1 MEDQAKITAWVTNH
15 INDLQPYNFYYKFER
30 IEALRLE
37 LPTTKRLFKLITRSS
52 SPLFYYIIDHTGQ
65 HGPTADLFDLER
77 MRLTIS
83 DDIVFTLPELSLDQD
98 QFFDALINVRI
109 RLPTECFQHRFGI
122 WYYIISKADD
132 LDNVRATTPEQK
144 KVKHMVSR
152 IFDSITNGDHKL
164 TEMEHLCRNVMPL
177 MDATVRGTP
186 QLRVSYGERTLN
198 ATAERQN
205 KKRNPANRAR
215 AGYKVDIIIEFSGL
229 HWMPETRF
237 LAGSHAAH
245 GQKNGWISSSWR
257 GSFVTC
263 GLWPKNNWSVS
274 TRALWWCGGLLWMV
288 R

>member
-37 LPTTKRLFKLITRSS
+37 LPTTKRLFN
-52 SPLFYYIIDHTGQ
+52 PLFYYIIDHTGQ

-83 DDIVFTLPELSLDQD
+83 EDIVFTLPELSLDQD
-98 QFFDALINVRI
+98 QFFDALIN
-109 RLPTECFQHRFGI
+109 
-122 WYYIISKADD
+122 ADD

-263 GLWPKNNWSVS
+263 GL
-274 TRALWWCGGLLWMV
+274 
-288 R
+288 